1 MTRNVLDVT
10 VSVMKNVMST
20 TVLPYSLIQYLTEP
34 SDRLRLL
41 VDQVRNSIDPG
52 QKKVLK
58 SKLPAILIGGEFDDQ
73 NTLVTPS
80 NLMVIDIDLKDNPC
94 LQNSEATKKLIM
106 DHFPSVAYCGL
117 SVGGGLYCIVHI
129 GNMPT
134 EISEYATM
142 YGLRAKTFC
151 GELEQHTG
159 LKPDPAVVNVKSKRF
174 ISYDQSALFNI
185 SAKPFKGVPAAF
197 QSVHSTRAPTFS
209 KPSSTAESKFQFLE
223 QAISRDS
230 GNGLSYSEW
239 SKVAA
244 GLYKQ
249 FGEEGRAYFH
259 RLSCTDPRY
268 NQAQCDRQFD
278 KSKSYKEISFGTVR
292 YILKC

>member
-10 VSVMKNVMST
+10 VSVMKNVKST
-20 TVLPYSLIQYLTEP
+20 TVQPYSLMQYLTEP
-34 SDRLRLL
+34 TDRLRLL
-41 VDQVRNSIDPG
+41 VDQVRNTIDPG

-73 NTLVTPS
+73 NTIVTPS

-94 LQNSEATKKLIM
+94 LQNPEATKKLIM

-134 EISEYATM
+134 EITEYATM
-142 YGLRAKTFC
+142 YGLRAKAFC
-151 GELEQHTG
+151 RELIHHTG
-159 LKPDPAVVNVKSKRF
+159 LKPDQAVVNVKNKRF

-185 SAKPFKGVPAAF
+185 SARTFEGVPAVL
-197 QSVHSTRAPTFS
+197 QSVHATCAPTFS
-209 KPSSTAESKFQFLE
+209 KPSSTAESKFQVLE
-223 QAISRDS
+223 HAIEKDL
-230 GNGLSYSEW
+230 GNGLGYSDW

-244 GLYKQ
+244 GLYRQ
-249 FGEEGRAYFH
+249 LGEDGRSYFH